1 MRTASVR
8 KLGVG
13 IVAAG
18 LVLTGCGTTADGGSA
33 SGGDSGPISGLRVM
47 VPNSPGSGYDTTA
60 RAWAQ
65 VLDDEKIA
73 DSVEVF
79 NLEGAGGTVG
89 LQRLVNE
96 KGNDKLLMQMG
107 LGVVGAQ
114 FSNKSEATLDQTTPI
129 AKLIEESEAIVVP
142 ANSPFKS
149 MSDLVTAWKTDPGN
163 TPVGGASNPGGPD
176 HLTPMLLAQEVGVK
190 PSDVNYVAYDGGGEL
205 LAGILGGDVKFA
217 ATGIGEV
224 SESAAAGQVRILAV
238 TTDKPV
244 DGVDAPTLQD
254 EGINLTFSNWRGIV
268 APPGLDEAQ
277 TQSFVD
283 AVTKMHDSDA
293 WQKVLEDQGWT
304 DAFSTGDEFKSFV
317 ADESKRVQNVMSR
330 RCCSPRAGS
339 PAAPSGRRPYRWW
352 WVACWS
358 WSASSSPSTC
368 SAAGEV
374 NPRAARTSNSVA
386 APTGARSASSRW
398 PSWPTRCSS
407 SRSAGRCPARS
418 CSGAPPSR
426 SAAGTTSATP

>member
-8 KLGVG
+8 KLAVG

-18 LVLTGCGTTADGGSA
+18 LVLTGCGTTAEGGSA
-33 SGGDSGPISGLRVM
+33 SGSAEDGPISGLRVM

-65 VLDDEKIA
+65 VLEDEKLA

-114 FSNKSEATLDQTTPI
+114 YSNKSEATLDQTTPI

-142 ANSPFKS
+142 ADSPYQNIN
-149 MSDLVTAWKTDPGN
+149 DLVTAWKADPGN

-176 HLTPMLLAQEVGVK
+176 HLTPMLLAEQVGVT

-244 DGVDAPTLQD
+244 EGVDAPTLQD
-254 EGINLTFSNWRGIV
+254 EGIDLTFTNWRGIV
-268 APPGLDEAQ
+268 APPGLDDAQ
-277 TQSFVD
+277 TQRFVD
-283 AVTKMHDSDA
+283 AITEMHDSDA
-293 WQKVLEDQGWT
+293 WQKVLADQGWT
-304 DAFSTGDEFKSFV
+304 DAFQTGDEFNTFLT
-317 ADESKRVQNVMSR
+317 DESTRVQGVL
-330 RCCSPRAGS
+330 
-339 PAAPSGRRPYRWW
+339 SGLGL
-352 WVACWS
+352 A
-358 WSASSSPSTC
+358 
-368 SAAGEV
+368 
-374 NPRAARTSNSVA
+374 
-386 APTGARSASSRW
+386 
-398 PSWPTRCSS
+398 
-407 SRSAGRCPARS
+407 
-418 CSGAPPSR
+418 
-426 SAAGTTSATP
+426 